1 MQSPIQKLIAEQL
14 NLQIF
19 QVSNT
24 IQLLD
29 EKATVPFI
37 SRYRKEKTGSLDEVE
52 IGDIKNLYLKYTELE
67 KEKLLS

>member
-1 MQSPIQKLIAEQL
+1 MQSPIQKLIAEQF

-29 EKATVPFI
+29 EKATVTFI
-37 SRYRKEKTGSLDEVE
+37 
-52 IGDIKNLYLKYTELE
+52 
-67 KEKLLS
+67 

>member
-29 EKATVPFI
+29 KKQLFLLFQDIGKKKRALWMRWKLAI
-37 SRYRKEKTGSLDEVE
+37 SKIY
-52 IGDIKNLYLKYTELE
+52 I
-67 KEKLLS
+67 